1 VQHQLVEPGTD
12 ELEVLEV
19 APPFHR
25 VGFDGAGLP
34 TEGAEGPDRLRR
46 TADDTDAQVR
56 SSSNEN
62 YRG

>member
-1 VQHQLVEPGTD
+1 M
-12 ELEVLEV
+12 